1 MAPRTSILRN
11 NDERLL
17 AAYVAGDVGALSDL
31 VELHRPGVSRFTRRR
46 LGSLH
51 AWADDV
57 TQDVFVTV
65 ARSAHRFAGRSTFR
79 TWLFGIALN
88 ICRDYLRRERHAV
101 SDEVLASVPD
111 VSLDPLQRIERD
123 ERIRRVRAAVRTLTP
138 QHRLALRLRDVEDLS
153 YEEMSRVLGVPVGTV
168 RSRLHNA
175 RAALAK
181 TLAESIER

>member
-1 MAPRTSILRN
+1 LRN

-17 AAYVAGDVGALSDL
+17 EDYVAGDAGALSRL
-31 VELHRPGVSRFTRRR
+31 VELHRPGVSHFVRRR
-46 LGSLH
+46 LGSCRTY
-51 AWADDV
+51 ADDV

-65 ARSAHRFAGRSTFR
+65 ARAARRFAGRSTFR

-88 ICRDYLRRERHAV
+88 ICRDYLRRERHTVA
-101 SDEVLASVPD
+101 DETLEFVPD
-111 VSLDPLQRIERD
+111 ASLDPLQRLERK
-123 ERIRRVRAAVRTLTP
+123 ERMRRVRAAVRRLTP
-138 QHRLALRLRDVEDLS
+138 QQRLALRLRDVEEMS
-153 YEEMSRVLGVPVGTV
+153 YDEMSRVLGVPVGTV